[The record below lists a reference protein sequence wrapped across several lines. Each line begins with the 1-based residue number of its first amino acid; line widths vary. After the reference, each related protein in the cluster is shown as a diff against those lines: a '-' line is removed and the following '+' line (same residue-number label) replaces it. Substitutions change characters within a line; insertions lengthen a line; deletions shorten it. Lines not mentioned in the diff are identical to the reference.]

1 MRRLKK
7 YKNKEKFRFKI
18 EAELDFMNEEEL
30 KSEEKYLN
38 GTIDTIEKA
47 LERVNNAVYQGEKEI
62 REMSRFISNSYYD
75 MDAEEIATQ
84 RNIMEQM
91 QLQFLE
97 LTKTKTLLERQR
109 DSAYFGR
116 IDFKASDEQRPYAYY
131 IGIAHVFKEGIEIPL
146 VLDWRAPLSSMYY
159 DFEIGKR
166 KL

>member
-1 MRRLKK
+1 M
-7 YKNKEKFRFKI
+7 NK
-18 EAELDFMNEEEL
+18 EEL

-75 MDAEEIATQ
+75 MDTEEIATQ

-97 LTKTKTLLERQR
+97 LTKTKTLLSHFLRSKVKSKELVWMRAKNWSQ
-109 DSAYFGR
+109 
-116 IDFKASDEQRPYAYY
+116 EQTSN
-131 IGIAHVFKEGIEIPL
+131 HK
-146 VLDWRAPLSSMYY
+146 LS
-159 DFEIGKR
+159 
-166 KL
+166 